1 MKYWNEKNN
10 IEILRKMELSAVQ
23 YLSWLLNQIWGKII
37 EFIVQNKGY
46 GPPQLTITYK
56 HGVMIFSEIAQ

>member
-37 EFIVQNKGY
+37 EFIVQTKGY
-46 GPPQLTITYK
+46 GPPTIND
-56 HGVMIFSEIAQ
+56 HI